1 MQHHAPYSQ
10 GKVSK
15 PHTPPIKDGNE
26 TIDEDEEELG
36 GPFTMA
42 IVEEIT
48 LHMNFEQ
55 HVIFAKSGYHHTCV
69 NITPTRVEH
78 FKQYKCLS
86 CSNERAHP

>member
-15 PHTPPIKDGNE
+15 PRTPPIKDGNE
-26 TIDEDEEELG
+26 TIDEDEEELGG

-55 HVIFAKSGYHHTCV
+55 HVIFAKSGYYHTRV
-69 NITPTRVEH
+69 SITPTRVGTLQAIQM
-78 FKQYKCLS
+78 FVM
-86 CSNERAHP
+86 